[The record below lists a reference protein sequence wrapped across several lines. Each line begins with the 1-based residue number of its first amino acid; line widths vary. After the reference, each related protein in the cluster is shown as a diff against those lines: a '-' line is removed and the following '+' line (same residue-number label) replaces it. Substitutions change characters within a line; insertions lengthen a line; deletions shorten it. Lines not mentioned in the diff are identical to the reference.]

1 MRAGSVIA
9 IGEALIDRLGPLGGD
24 PSSDLP
30 VTDCF
35 GGAPANVA
43 CALSRL
49 GAKVS
54 FIGSLGNDAFGE
66 DFNNLL
72 IQRGINTSGLQQ
84 DTLRPTRV
92 VLVRRD
98 SDGERCFEGF
108 EGDKGLG
115 FADQAISLEQIIRD
129 WPLVAENAQWLV
141 AGTIPL
147 ASEISSK
154 AFFVVYR
161 KCYAFRNKD
170 CP

>member
-1 MRAGSVIA
+1 MRTGSVIA

-30 VTDCF
+30 ITDCF

-108 EGDKGLG
+108 EGDKGL
-115 FADQAISLEQIIRD
+115 
-129 WPLVAENAQWLV
+129 
-141 AGTIPL
+141 
-147 ASEISSK
+147 
-154 AFFVVYR
+154 
-161 KCYAFRNKD
+161 
-170 CP
+170 